1 MSKIKVLHVVHD
13 FLFGGIEA
21 FIFYLVQAQIA
32 NDNLE
37 IGILCCQDEAKVL
50 NRRIMDLNVK
60 IHYRK
65 IGSFDLNVNRYRE
78 IISITNDYNIVQVH
92 IFKPLLAE
100 AFRFSKAKIIY
111 TNHSSGDDLRSK
123 SLSFKTKNKLLVRFL
138 NGIAH
143 TITNNSNYTKSFWI
157 SMGVK
162 NPNNVVIYN
171 GVFFNNS
178 YDSGRAQK
186 EYPLIRE
193 KFVIGTTSRFITW
206 KRIEYLID
214 AFSSFEINKTDVVLL
229 LVGDGPE
236 KDRLVAYA
244 NSLGVNN
251 VIFTGFKTN
260 VIDYQTAMNV
270 CVFASSSEPFG
281 LVAVECL
288 HLGKPTIVFE
298 DGGGITEIVKEIEP
312 RNIVLNVEDLSR
324 LLDEKYHEFHNHKID
339 GMIENR
345 IQYSEKFN
353 VKAIEK
359 EFYETY
365 IKVSS

>member
-32 NDNLE
+32 NENLE
-37 IGILCCQDEAKVL
+37 IGILCCQDEDKVL

-65 IGSFDLNVNRYRE
+65 IGPFDLNLSTYLQ
-78 IISITNDYNIVQVH
+78 IISIANEYNIVQLH

-100 AFRFSKAKIIY
+100 AFRFSKAKVIY
-111 TNHSSGDDLRSK
+111 TNHSSGDDLRSN
-123 SLSFKTKNKLLVRFL
+123 SISFKIKNRLLVRFL

-143 TITNNSNYTKSFWI
+143 TVTNNSNYTKSFWI
-157 SMGVK
+157 SMGVT
-162 NPNNVVIYN
+162 NRNNVVIYN
-171 GVFFNNS
+171 GVFFNSS
-178 YDSGRAQK
+178 YDSERAQN
-186 EYPLIRE
+186 EYPLISE
-193 KFVIGTTSRFITW
+193 KFIVGTTSRFITW

-214 AFSSFEINKTDVVLL
+214 AYSAFEINKTDVVLL
-229 LVGDGPE
+229 LVGDGTE

-244 NSLGVNN
+244 NSLGLKN

-312 RNIVLNVEDLSR
+312 KNIVMDVADLSR
-324 LLDEKYHEFHNHKID
+324 LLDEKYNEFLSRKID
-339 GMIENR
+339 SMVKAR